1 MDHSTWLILYT
12 PEPQVLGCSVHKG
25 LAHPT
30 LTADQEDAPAHLLT
44 GRAHLLTGQFDGE
57 YSLF

>member
-12 PEPQVLGCSVHKG
+12 PEPQVLGCSVHNG

-44 GRAHLLTGQFDGE
+44 GQFDGE